1 MKKKNTNKYKRKKM
15 EEPEE
20 HNIQTSE
27 LLHKQKK
34 QKNVKVVKIDPKTK
48 YITNSSISNDNIVN
62 SHSQIQQQLNIQQQ
76 PQQIQQIPQQQRKDK
91 KHKSRK
97 YQQKKIN
104 GHKSHKNTSMYG
116 SNFSSFF
123 QKNFA
128 KRSKFVASNSLPF
141 LRTSHKTYYPTVPRI
156 IVIGDIHGDL
166 DKLIDCLLLSKC
178 IALKNPNVKLP
189 ENNTQRS
196 NEVMFRFIQN
206 LKWTG
211 GGTYIVQLGD
221 QVDRIRPTNWD
232 SNNVPVGNA
241 NNDEGSSLHIFY
253 ILWYLNTLAKSYNGR
268 VISLM
273 GNHEFMN
280 VDGDFR
286 YVSPQEF
293 NEYHNAFHR
302 FYTAT
307 LHPENEDLELITQ
320 IRKEISTL
328 QNIPK
333 GYQERR
339 IAWHPNGIIANFMG
353 LNYKTCV
360 HIGKWL
366 FVHAGLT
373 TNLCQGQSICKI
385 NNAIS
390 RYLLNYNSSMK
401 DDIPE
406 YKDDCAIYNRII
418 NCSGDYSPVW
428 NRDFGDNETDEREN
442 RKITGK
448 FKLLISEY
456 NKSNKTYLDKFNV
469 PQAEYCAIGHTPQ
482 FHDGKGI
489 NSTCGGKVWRCDVGM
504 SRAFRDGNN
513 NEFRRP
519 QVLEILND
527 DIINVL
533 G

>member
-1 MKKKNTNKYKRKKM
+1 MKKKNNNKYKQKKM
-15 EEPEE
+15 EQLEKSLDLPNIKNLYIEPKN
-20 HNIQTSE
+20 NIKTVKFKNTNIETNNINLEIKDDINKNKNKYQCKE
-27 LLHKQKK
+27 YNDKQKK
-34 QKNVKVVKIDPKTK
+34 Q
-48 YITNSSISNDNIVN
+48 
-62 SHSQIQQQLNIQQQ
+62 
-76 PQQIQQIPQQQRKDK
+76 

-97 YQQKKIN
+97 YFQKYIN
-104 GHKSHKNTSMYG
+104 ANKSHKNTSIYG
-116 SNFSSFF
+116 SNFASFF

-128 KRSKFVASNSLPF
+128 KHSKFITSNSLPF

-166 DKLIDCLLLSKC
+166 DKLIDCLIISKC
-178 IALKNPNVKLP
+178 ISLKNPLITLP
-189 ENNTQRS
+189 KTNTQRN

-211 GGTYIVQLGD
+211 GNTYIVQLGD

-232 SNNVPVGNA
+232 NNNVPLGNT

-268 VISLM
+268 VISIM

-280 VDGDFR
+280 IDGDFR

-307 LHPENEDLELITQ
+307 LHPENEDLQLITQ
-320 IRKEISTL
+320 IRNEILNL

-360 HIGKWL
+360 QIGKWI

-373 TNLCQGQSICKI
+373 INLCQNYSICKI
-385 NNAIS
+385 NNSIS
-390 RYLLNYNSSMK
+390 RYLLNYNSSTK
-401 DDIPE
+401 DTIPE
-406 YKDDCAIYNRII
+406 YKDDCSMYNRII
-418 NCSGDYSPVW
+418 NCNSDYSPVW
-428 NRDFGDNETDEREN
+428 NRDFGDNDGDEREN
-442 RKITGK
+442 KKITGK
-448 FKLLISEY
+448 FKFLISEY
-456 NKSNKTYLDKFNV
+456 NKSNKSYLDKFKI
-469 PQAEYCAIGHTPQ
+469 PYAEYCAIGHTPQ

-489 NSTCGGKVWRCDVGM
+489 NSTCNGRVWRCDVGM
-504 SRAFRDGNN
+504 SRAFRDSSN
-513 NEFRRP
+513 NEYRRP
-519 QVLEILND
+519 QILEILND
-527 DIINVL
+527 DKINVL
-533 G
+533 S